1 MPYRQGMR
9 HDQIA
14 LQLYTV
20 RRLMALDLPG
30 TLRAV
35 AATGYRSVELA
46 GLPDVAPDELARLL
60 ADAGLTAVSS
70 HEGIDRLRADPGA
83 VAERVAGVGCSR
95 VVVPWM
101 PPDDRRTLDDVRRF
115 AAELGRIAE
124 TLAARDITLGYH
136 NHDFEFAP
144 LDGSTAW
151 EVLLAELPAGIE
163 LEVDVYWVSVGG
175 SDPVSAIR
183 AGGDRVRMLHMKDR
197 APGDE
202 PHDAPAGEGVLAFPA
217 IVDAGREAGVDWYVV
232 EQDQPVDERA
242 DIASAARYLESLAT
256 R

>member
-1 MPYRQGMR
+1 MPYRQVMR

-20 RRLMALDLPG
+20 RRLTAIDLPG
-30 TLRAV
+30 TLRTV
-35 AATGYRSVELA
+35 AATGYHSVELA
-46 GLPDVAPDELARLL
+46 GLPDIEPDALARLL
-60 ADAGLTAVSS
+60 AEAGLTAISS
-70 HEGIDRLRADPGA
+70 HEGIDRLRADAGA
-83 VAERVAGVGCSR
+83 VADRVAAIGCSR

-101 PPDDRRTLDDVRRF
+101 PPDDRRSLDDVRRF

-124 TLAARDITLGYH
+124 TLAARGIALGYH

-151 EVLLAELPAGIE
+151 AVLLAELPAGIE

-175 SDPVSAIR
+175 SDPVTAIR

-197 APGDE
+197 GPGDE
-202 PHDAPAGEGVLAFPA
+202 PHDAPAGEGVLDFPA
-217 IVDAGREAGVDWYVV
+217 IVAAARDTGVDWYIA
-232 EQDQPVDERA
+232 EQDQPADELA
-242 DIASAARYLESLAT
+242 TIESAARYLESLA

>member
-20 RRLMALDLPG
+20 RRLTAVDLPG
-30 TLRAV
+30 TLRTV

-46 GLPDVAPDELARLL
+46 GLPAVEPGELARLL
-60 ADAGLTAVSS
+60 AEAGLTAVSS

-83 VAERVAGVGCSR
+83 VADRMAAIGCRR

-115 AAELGRIAE
+115 AADLGRIAE
-124 TLAARDITLGYH
+124 TLAARGITLGYH

-151 EVLLAELPAGIE
+151 DVLLAELPAGIE

-175 SDPVSAIR
+175 SDPVAAIR
-183 AGGDRVRMLHMKDR
+183 AGGERVRMLHMKDR
-197 APGDE
+197 APGVE
-202 PHDAPAGEGVLAFPA
+202 PHDAPAGEGVLDFPA
-217 IVDAGREAGVDWYVV
+217 IVAAARDAGVDWYIA
-232 EQDQPVDERA
+232 EQDQPADELA
-242 DIASAARYLESLAT
+242 DIASAARYLESLAS
-256 R
+256 

>member
-1 MPYRQGMR
+1 MPYRQVMR

-20 RRLMALDLPG
+20 RRLSAVDLPG
-30 TLRAV
+30 TLRTV

-46 GLPDVAPDELARLL
+46 GLPDVEPGELDRLL
-60 ADAGLTAVSS
+60 SEAGLTAVAS

-83 VAERVAGVGCSR
+83 VADRMAAIGCPR

-101 PPDDRRTLDDVRRF
+101 PPDDRRTIDDVRRF

-124 TLAARDITLGYH
+124 TLAARAITLGYH

-151 EVLLAELPAGIE
+151 DVLLAELPAGIE

-175 SDPVSAIR
+175 NDPVAAIR

-197 APGDE
+197 ARDAE
-202 PHDAPAGEGVLAFPA
+202 PHDTPAGEGVLDFPA
-217 IVDAGREAGVDWYVV
+217 IVAAGRDAGVQWYIV
-232 EQDQPVDERA
+232 EQDQPADELA
-242 DIASAARYLESLAT
+242 DIASAARYLESLAG
-256 R
+256 

>member
-1 MPYRQGMR
+1 MPYRQVMR

-20 RRLMALDLPG
+20 RRLTAEDLPG
-30 TLRAV
+30 TLRTV

-46 GLPDVAPDELARLL
+46 GLPAVEPGELARLL
-60 ADAGLTAVSS
+60 SEAGLTAVSS
-70 HEGIDRLRADPGA
+70 HEGIDRLRADAGA
-83 VAERVAGVGCSR
+83 VADRVVALGCPR
-95 VVVPWM
+95 IVVPWM

-115 AAELGRIAE
+115 AIELGQIAE
-124 TLAARDITLGYH
+124 TLAARGITLGYH

-151 EVLLAELPAGIE
+151 DVLLAELPAGIE

-175 SDPVSAIR
+175 SDPVAAIR

-197 APGDE
+197 ARGAE
-202 PHDAPAGEGVLAFPA
+202 PHDAPAGEGILDFLAIIA
-217 IVDAGREAGVDWYVV
+217 AARDAGVDWYIA
-232 EQDQPVDERA
+232 EQDQPADELA
-242 DIASAARYLESLAT
+242 DIASAARYLASLAN
-256 R
+256 